1 MLEKATKEQKMGYE
15 RRIPQL
21 RDLIHE
27 DVVINSKLRL
37 EEILAVVLY
46 TGPMVTSHC
55 FWPFSK
61 ALSCIIPTS

>member
-1 MLEKATKEQKMGYE
+1 MGS
-15 RRIPQL
+15 L

-27 DVVINSKLRL
+27 DEVINSKLQL